1 MSALTRVSSGIPGLD
16 EMISGGLPRGRV
28 TLVLGGPGSG
38 KTILGVQF
46 IVTGIRQH
54 DESAVL
60 VSLDE
65 PKQHLYQEMSTL
77 GWDLAGMES
86 EGKLAFVDA
95 SPLSAIAPDKESKS
109 YLKDTI
115 ESILSAAKA
124 VRAKRIVVDPITA
137 LTIRYPD
144 VVQRRDAILR
154 LFAALNG
161 TGATCIVTTEMR
173 TGGTMER
180 AIQLEEYLAN
190 SVILLQSLQA
200 GRALISSIQVEK
212 MRGSPHDN
220 QPRPYKIT
228 DSGIV
233 VYPNEFVFK

>member
-16 EMISGGLPRGRV
+16 EMIGGGFPKGRV

-46 IVTGIRQH
+46 IVSGIRQH
-54 DESAVL
+54 DENAVL

-86 EGKLAFVDA
+86 NRKLAFVDA
-95 SPLSAIAPDKESKS
+95 SPLSAITQDKESKS

-115 ESILSAAKA
+115 ENILSAARA
-124 VRAKRIVVDPITA
+124 VEARRIVIDPITA

-144 VVQRRDAILR
+144 VVQRRDAVLR
-154 LFAALNG
+154 LFSAMNG
-161 TGATCIVTTEMR
+161 TGATCLVTTEMR
-173 TGGTMER
+173 TGGAMER

-190 SVILLQSLQA
+190 SVILLQSFQV
-200 GRALISSIQVEK
+200 GRTIVSSIQIEK
-212 MRGSPHDN
+212 MRGCPHDN

-233 VYPNEFVFK
+233 VYPNEVVFK